1 MGQSTTSSTS
11 PQPLQAL
18 PISWVEGLFT
28 QMSYAYGKHF
38 ADMWAG
44 LSPRQ
49 VEEMKAYWAV
59 KLGSLTDE
67 ELLRGYNTLDTRAW
81 PPTLPEFIALCR
93 PYLDPVVAYHEAC
106 QQGPQRERGEEDRW
120 SHPAIYWAWVSVGAH
135 AVTHQPY
142 EQLRTRW
149 TEALTRHASDPVLP
163 PVPAQALALPA
174 PGATRLQPERARQLL
189 AQLKVGSVTVGPVDG
204 GKRWALAVIEK
215 AKRGGAVSI
224 AAYEMAE
231 QALGLR

>member
-1 MGQSTTSSTS
+1 MSHITSSTL
-11 PQPLQAL
+11 PQHQPL

-44 LSPRQ
+44 LNGKQ
-49 VEEMKAYWAV
+49 VEEMKGYWAM
-59 KLGSLTDE
+59 KLGTLSDE
-67 ELLRGYNTLDTRAW
+67 ELLRGYSTLDTRAW

-106 QQGPQRERGEEDRW
+106 QQGPRRERGEEDRW

-135 AVTHQPY
+135 ALTHLPF
-142 EQLRTRW
+142 EQLRARW
-149 TEALTRHASDPVLP
+149 SEALTRYANDPALP
-163 PVPAQALALPA
+163 PVPARAIALPA
-174 PGATRLQPERARQLL
+174 PGATRLQPQRARELL
-189 AQLKVGSVTVGPVDG
+189 AQLKVRRVHAGPVGDG
-204 GKRWALAVIEK
+204 RQWAKAVIEK
-215 AKRGGAVSI
+215 AESGVPVSI
-224 AAYEMAE
+224 AAFEMAE